1 MNRDGRYGAFL
12 VLAAVFLSVSFFHF
26 SKTSFRSKNSPTLPV
41 NDDVTA
47 ASSSQTAASPVKPP
61 SKTAEPKPEKEGPG
75 FRIDLNSATKEDLL
89 SLPGIGEVTAER
101 ILKKRIELGGFT
113 TVEELTEVERIGK
126 VKMDRIRG
134 LVTVKNGP
142 PKPKN
147 P

>member
-26 SKTSFRSKNSPTLPV
+26 SKTPSRSKNIPAFPV
-41 NDDVTA
+41 NGDVTA
-47 ASSSQTAASPVKPP
+47 ASSQETAAAPVKP
-61 SKTAEPKPEKEGPG
+61 AEPEPEKKGPG

-101 ILKKRIELGGFT
+101 ILKKRLELGGFT

-142 PKPKN
+142 PKPAN
-147 P
+147 Q